1 MTNSTKQQASDKI
14 INRIRA
20 LLAMGADTSSENEA
34 AIALKRARKL
44 MDEHQVSLSD
54 VEAMTEDDL
63 GSADYDVGS
72 SKQKLWVGSI
82 ALKIAEMNDC
92 IVRIASRRRG
102 ENIRYQFDGFKE
114 DAKMCEF
121 MLVYL
126 VDTCNRLYLRD
137 KGKLNLKGAGDK
149 NDFLTGMAQGLSKR
163 MDEIIEQRKKA
174 MSEACDGRSLMVMK
188 AAIVEKA
195 HGKQKTSKR
204 KTYSY
209 RETNEKAYYGGSKAS
224 KEVHLGTF
232 VDNNVEARKM
242 LA

>member
-1 MTNSTKQQASDKI
+1 MSNSTKQQVSDKI
-14 INRIRA
+14 VNRIRA

-34 AIALKRARKL
+34 AIALKRARSL

-54 VEAMTEDDL
+54 IEAVTEDDL
-63 GSADYDVGS
+63 GSTDYDLGS
-72 SKQKLWVGSI
+72 SKQKLWIGSLS
-82 ALKIAEMNDC
+82 LKIAEMNDC
-92 IVRIASRRRG
+92 VVCIAARRRG
-102 ENIRYQFDGFKE
+102 DNIRYQFDGFKE
-114 DAKMCEF
+114 DTKICEF

-149 NDFLTGMAQGLSKR
+149 NDYLTGITQGLCER
-163 MDEIIEQRKKA
+163 MDEIIEQRKEA
-174 MSEACDGRSLMVMK
+174 MSAACNGRSLMVVK

-195 HGKQKTSKR
+195 HGKQKSKSR
-204 KTYSY
+204 KTYSS
-209 RETNEKAYYGGSKAS
+209 RHPNRDAYFGGNDAS

-232 VDNNVEARKM
+232 MGNNVEPNKM